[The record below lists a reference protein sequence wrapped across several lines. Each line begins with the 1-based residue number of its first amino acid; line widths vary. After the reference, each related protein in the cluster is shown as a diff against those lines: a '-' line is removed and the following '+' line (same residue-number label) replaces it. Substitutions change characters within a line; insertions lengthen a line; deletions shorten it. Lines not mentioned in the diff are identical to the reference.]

1 MSGAIL
7 RRGSAELREAGSS
20 VLQMHTYSG
29 SSMRA
34 LMAGKAVLET
44 MPLWFGHVERLGKLC
59 SSIFAAVQ
67 EAGCG
72 TLVCHGQGLM
82 WGALFTY
89 HEPSRRQQ
97 AMDVLKHHCRGSDDR
112 LLQNDEITAAADGQD
127 NAIWPYFVPAGGI
140 IRPCARGPG
149 DTASASAGR
158 PVSGTGSGVSINL

>member
-1 MSGAIL
+1 
-7 RRGSAELREAGSS
+7 
-20 VLQMHTYSG
+20 
-29 SSMRA
+29 
-34 LMAGKAVLET
+34 MAGKAMLET

-82 WGALFTY
+82 WGTLFTY

-112 LLQNDEITAAADGQD
+112 LLQNDEITAATDGQE
-127 NAIWPYFVPAGGI
+127 NAIWPYFVPAGGFMVT
-140 IRPCARGPG
+140 PPL
-149 DTASASAGR
+149 DTTVDELVEMGR
-158 PVSGTGSGVSINL
+158 RMVVAVEKTAKELRRNDDSWSLLTPKALL